1 MSTHDTSGA
10 AAASASTAKDQAADL
25 AHAAADSGQGLLH
38 EAKDQAGGV
47 AHEATAQARDLLG
60 EARSGLTAQASDQ
73 QTKAAASLRSLGD
86 ELGRMADGSE
96 QGGLAADLVRQVA
109 GRTGSVAGWLENREP
124 GDVLHEVADF
134 ARRKPGT
141 FLAIA
146 AGAGVLAGRLTRG
159 LKDAP
164 PSTST
169 GGATGRT
176 AGTQAGAGGAAP
188 AAGVSTAT
196 QDLSG
201 AVGLASGPGVVA
213 GGTAQ
218 VDELGIESGGYQAG
232 GQHREPGPA
241 STDEAPEWPPLP
253 SEQEAW
259 AASGGEAP
267 VAGTPGHLGS
277 STDEGTAGGD
287 PLAGLRREDQP

>member
-1 MSTHDTSGA
+1 MSTNDTGGKA
-10 AAASASTAKDQAADL
+10 AAAASTAKDQAADL
-25 AHAAADSGQGLLH
+25 AHAAADSGQGLLQ
-38 EAKDQAGGV
+38 EAKGQAGDV

-60 EARSGLTAQASDQ
+60 EARSGLTSQASEQ
-73 QTKAAASLRSLGD
+73 QGKAAASLRSLGD

-141 FLAIA
+141 FLALA

-164 PSTST
+164 PSTTTRSTTGGTTGTST
-169 GGATGRT
+169 GAGYATTGY
-176 AGTQAGAGGAAP
+176 GSP
-188 AAGVSTAT
+188 AATT

-201 AVGLASGPGVVA
+201 AVGVA

-218 VDELGIESGGYQAG
+218 VEEVGIASGS

-241 STDEAPEWPPLP
+241 STDDPPEWPPLP
-253 SEQEAW
+253 SEQQAW
-259 AASGGEAP
+259 AASGEAP
-267 VAGTPGHLGS
+267 VAPTPGHLTTS
-277 STDEGTAGGD
+277 DDEGTAGGD

>member
-1 MSTHDTSGA
+1 MSTNDTGGA
-10 AAASASTAKDQAADL
+10 AAAAASTAKDQAADL
-25 AHAAADSGQGLLH
+25 AHAAADSGQGLLQ
-38 EAKDQAGGV
+38 EAKGQAGGV

-60 EARSGLTAQASDQ
+60 EARSGLTSQASEQ
-73 QTKAAASLRSLGD
+73 QGRAAASLRSLGD

-109 GRTGSVAGWLENREP
+109 GRTGSVAAWLENREP

-141 FLAIA
+141 FLALA

-164 PSTST
+164 PSTTTGGST
-169 GGATGRT
+169 GT
-176 AGTQAGAGGAAP
+176 APGAGYTSTGYGSP
-188 AAGVSTAT
+188 AATT

-201 AVGLASGPGVVA
+201 AVGVA

-218 VDELGIESGGYQAG
+218 VDEVGIESGG

-241 STDEAPEWPPLP
+241 STDDAPEWPPLP
-253 SEQEAW
+253 SEQQAW

-267 VAGTPGHLGS
+267 VAPTPGHLS
-277 STDEGTAGGD
+277 SSDDEGTAGGD

>member
-1 MSTHDTSGA
+1 MSTNDTGGA
-10 AAASASTAKDQAADL
+10 AAAASTAKDQAAGL

-109 GRTGSVAGWLENREP
+109 GRTGTAAGWLENREP

-146 AGAGVLAGRLTRG
+146 VGAGVLAGRLTRG

-176 AGTQAGAGGAAP
+176 SGAPTSAPASAGGASTGYGTP
-188 AAGVSTAT
+188 AATT

-201 AVGLASGPGVVA
+201 VVGVA

-218 VDELGIESGGYQAG
+218 VEEVGIASGS

-241 STDEAPEWPPLP
+241 STDDAPTWPPLP

-259 AASGGEAP
+259 AASGGDAP
-267 VAGTPGHLGS
+267 VTSTPGHLGS
-277 STDEGTAGGD
+277 SDDEGTATGD
-287 PLAGLRREDQP
+287 PLAGLRREDRP

>member
-1 MSTHDTSGA
+1 MSTNDTGGA
-10 AAASASTAKDQAADL
+10 AAAAASTAKDQAADL
-25 AHAAADSGQGLLH
+25 AHAAADSGHGLLQ
-38 EAKDQAGGV
+38 EARGQAGDV

-60 EARSGLTAQASDQ
+60 EARSGLTSQASEQ

-141 FLAIA
+141 FLALA

-169 GGATGRT
+169 GGSTGS
-176 AGTQAGAGGAAP
+176 ASGAGHASTGYTSTGYGSP
-188 AAGVSTAT
+188 AATT

-201 AVGLASGPGVVA
+201 AVGVA

-218 VDELGIESGGYQAG
+218 VADLGVESGS

-241 STDEAPEWPPLP
+241 STDDGPEWPPLP
-253 SEQEAW
+253 SEQQAW

-267 VAGTPGHLGS
+267 VAPTPGHLS
-277 STDEGTAGGD
+277 SSDDEGTAGGD